1 MRGKA
6 QNNENIEDR
15 KMLNQKRRELLIGAG
30 ALAGTSLLPS
40 IARAQSAKLRLGLML
55 PYTGTYAQLGVA
67 IENGLRLAL
76 EQSGGKFGGREVEFF
91 KVDDESEPSK
101 ATDNANRLITRDKV
115 DVLIG
120 SVHSGVAMGMLK
132 VAKESGTLMLIPN
145 AGADAAT
152 GALCTPNVFRTS
164 FSNWQPVHPLGKV
177 MVDKGHKKAVFITWK
192 YSAGEESL
200 ASFREA
206 FTAVGG
212 TVVKELFVPFP
223 NVEFQ
228 ALLTEIAAIKPD
240 AVACFFAGGGAV
252 KFVKDYA
259 AAGLKDKIALYGS
272 GFLTEGVLAAQG
284 DAADGLLTTLHY
296 ADSLDNSRNKAFRA
310 AYGKAYKTEP
320 DVYSVQGYDTGL
332 LLSQALEKVRGDIGN
347 QHAVVAAMEGA
358 VIDSPRGQ
366 WKMSKAHN
374 PIQDIYLRRVEKGDN
389 KVIGVAWKALED
401 PARGC
406 RLG

>member
-1 MRGKA
+1 
-6 QNNENIEDR
+6 
-15 KMLNQKRRELLIGAG
+15 MLQ
-30 ALAGTSLLPS
+30 
-40 IARAQSAKLRLGLML
+40 
-55 PYTGTYAQLGVA
+55 YTGTYAQLGIA
-67 IENGLRLAL
+67 IENGLKLAL
-76 EQSGGKFGGREVEFF
+76 DHAGGKLGGREVEFF
-91 KVDDESEPSK
+91 KVDDESEPYK
-101 ATDNANRLITRDKV
+101 ATDNANRLITLDKV

-145 AGADAAT
+145 AGAAAAT

-164 FSNWQPVHPLGKV
+164 FTNWQPVHPLGKV
-177 MVDKGHKKAVFITWK
+177 MADRGHKKAVFITWK
-192 YSAGEESL
+192 YAAGEESL
-200 ASFREA
+200 ASFSEGFA
-206 FTAVGG
+206 DAGG

-223 NVEFQ
+223 NAEFQ
-228 ALLTEIAAIKPD
+228 ALLTEIASVKPD

-259 AAGLKDKIALYGS
+259 AAGLKEKIPLYGS

-284 DAADGLLTTLHY
+284 EAAEGLLTTLHY
-296 ADSLDNSRNKAFRA
+296 ADSLDNARNKAFRS
-310 AYGKAYKTEP
+310 AYARSYKTEP
-320 DVYSVQGYDTGL
+320 DVYAVQGFDTGL
-332 LLSQALEKVRGDIGN
+332 LLAQALEKSKGDIAN
-347 QHAVVAAMEGA
+347 QKAVISAMEGA

-374 PIQDIYLRRVEKGDN
+374 PIQNIYLRKVEKGDN
-389 KVIGVAWKALED
+389 KVIGIAWKALED

>member
-1 MRGKA
+1 M
-6 QNNENIEDR
+6 NNNTGRR
-15 KMLNQKRRELLIGAG
+15 KFITATS
-30 ALAGTSLLPS
+30 ALAAASLLPS
-40 IARAQSAKLRLGLML
+40 IARAQTAKLRVGLML

-67 IENGLRLAL
+67 IENGFRLAL
-76 EQSGGKFGGREVEFF
+76 DQSGGKFGGREVEFF

-115 DVLIG
+115 DVLVG

-132 VAKESGTLMLIPN
+132 VVKESGTLMLIPN
-145 AGADAAT
+145 AGAGAAT

-164 FSNWQPVHPLGKV
+164 FTNWQPIHPLGKV
-177 MVDKGHKKAVFITWK
+177 MADRGHKKAVFITWK
-192 YSAGEESL
+192 YAAGEESL
-200 ASFREA
+200 VSFSEG
-206 FTAVGG
+206 FTAAGG

-228 ALLTEIAAIKPD
+228 ALLTEIAALKPD

-259 AAGLKDKIALYGS
+259 AAGLKDKIPLYGV
-272 GFLTEGVLAAQG
+272 GFLTEGVLGAQG
-284 DAADGLLTTLHY
+284 DTAEGLLTTLHY
-296 ADSLDNSRNKAFRA
+296 ADSLDTPRNKSFRA
-310 AYGKAYKTEP
+310 AYGKAYKIEP
-320 DVYSVQGYDTGL
+320 DVFAVQGYDTGL
-332 LLSQALEKVRGDIGN
+332 LLAQALDKVKGDIGN
-347 QHAVVAAMEGA
+347 QKAVIAAMEGA

-389 KVIGVAWKALED
+389 KVIGMAWKALED

-406 RLG
+406 KLGG

>member
-1 MRGKA
+1 MQK
-6 QNNENIEDR
+6 
-15 KMLNQKRRELLIGAG
+15 QKRRQFLIGAG
-30 ALAGTSLLPS
+30 ALAGASLLPA
-40 IARAQSAKLRLGLML
+40 IARAQAAKIRLGLML
-55 PYTGTYAQLGVA
+55 PYTGTFAQLGVA

-76 EQSGGKFGGREVEFF
+76 EEGGGKLGGRDVEFF

-120 SVHSGVAMGMLK
+120 TVHSGVAMGMIK
-132 VAKESGTLMLIPN
+132 VAREAGTLLVIPN

-152 GALCTPNVFRTS
+152 GALCAPNVFRTS
-164 FSNWQPVHPLGKV
+164 FSNWQPVHPLGRV
-177 MVDKGHKKAVFITWK
+177 MAEKGHKRAVFITWK
-192 YSAGEESL
+192 YAAGEESL

-228 ALLTEIAAIKPD
+228 ALLTEIAALKPD

-259 AAGLKDKIALYGS
+259 AAGLKDKIPLYGS

-284 DAADGLLTTLHY
+284 DAAEGLLTTLHY
-296 ADSLDNSRNKAFRA
+296 AESLDNPRNKAFRA
-310 AYGKAYKTEP
+310 SYLKTYKSHA
-320 DVYSVQGYDTGL
+320 DVYAMQGYDTGL
-332 LLSQALEKVRGDIGN
+332 LLAQALDKVKGDVGNKERGDLGDGGRSHR
-347 QHAVVAAMEGA
+347 QSARPMEDVEGPQPDPGHLPAPRRERRQQGDRRRLEGA
-358 VIDSPRGQ
+358 
-366 WKMSKAHN
+366 
-374 PIQDIYLRRVEKGDN
+374 RRS
-389 KVIGVAWKALED
+389 
-401 PARGC
+401 RS
-406 RLG
+406 RLQLG

>member
-1 MRGKA
+1 M
-6 QNNENIEDR
+6 QDNQNIEDR
-15 KMLNQKRRELLIGAG
+15 KMQNQKRREFLIGAG
-30 ALAGTSLLPS
+30 ALAGASLLPPV
-40 IARAQSAKLRLGLML
+40 ALAQSAKLRVGLML
-55 PYTGTYAQLGVA
+55 PYTGTYAQLGAA

-115 DVLIG
+115 DVLVG
-120 SVHSGVAMGMLK
+120 SVHSGVAMGMIK
-132 VAKESGTLMLIPN
+132 VAKENATLMLIPN

-177 MVDKGHKKAVFITWK
+177 MADKGHKKAVFITWK
-192 YSAGEESL
+192 YAAGEESL
-200 ASFREA
+200 ASFREGY
-206 FTAVGG
+206 TAAGG

-284 DAADGLLTTLHY
+284 EAADGLLTTLHY
-296 ADSLDNSRNKAFRA
+296 ADSLDNPRNKAFRA
-310 AYGKAYKTEP
+310 AYGKAYKSEP
-320 DVYSVQGYDTGL
+320 DVYSVQGYDTGVL
-332 LLSQALEKVRGDIGN
+332 LAQALEKVKGDIGN
-347 QHAVVAAMEGA
+347 QKAVIAAMEGA

-406 RLG
+406 KLG

>member
-1 MRGKA
+1 M
-6 QNNENIEDR
+6 QDNQHIEDR
-15 KMLNQKRRELLIGAG
+15 KMQNQKRRDLLIGAG
-30 ALAGTSLLPS
+30 ALAGASLLPS

-55 PYTGTYAQLGVA
+55 PYTGTYAQLGA
-67 IENGLRLAL
+67 SIENGLKLSL
-76 EQSGGKFGGREVEFF
+76 EQAGGKFGGREVEFF

-101 ATDNANRLITRDKV
+101 ATENANRLVTRDKV

-132 VAKESGTLMLIPN
+132 VVKESGTLMLIPN
-145 AGADAAT
+145 AGVAAAT

-164 FSNWQPVHPLGKV
+164 FTNWQPIHPLGKV
-177 MVDKGHKKAVFITWK
+177 MFDKGHRKAVFITWK
-192 YSAGEESL
+192 YAAGEESL
-200 ASFREA
+200 ESFKEG
-206 FTAVGG
+206 FTASGG
-212 TVVKELFVPFP
+212 TVIKELFVPFP

-259 AAGLKDKIALYGS
+259 AAGLKDKIPLYGP

-284 DAADGLLTTLHY
+284 DAAEGLLTTLHY
-296 ADSLDNSRNKAFRA
+296 ADSLDNPRNKAFRP
-310 AYGKAYKTEP
+310 AYAKTYKIEP
-320 DVYSVQGYDTGL
+320 DVFAVQGYDTGL
-332 LLSQALEKVRGDIGN
+332 LLAQALDKVKGDIGN
-347 QHAVVAAMEGA
+347 QKAVIAAMEGA

-406 RLG
+406 KLV

>member
-1 MRGKA
+1 M
-6 QNNENIEDR
+6 QNQR
-15 KMLNQKRRELLIGAG
+15 RREFLIGAG
-30 ALAGTSLLPS
+30 ALAGGSLLPS
-40 IARAQSAKLRLGLML
+40 LARAQSAKIRLGLML
-55 PYTGTYAQLGVA
+55 PYTGTYAQLGNA
-67 IENGLRLAL
+67 IENGLGLAL
-76 EQSGGKFGGREVEFF
+76 EEGGGKLGGREVEIF

-120 SVHSGVAMGMLK
+120 SVHSGVAMGMIK
-132 VAKESGTLMLIPN
+132 VAREAGTLLVIPN

-152 GALCTPNVFRTS
+152 GALCAPNVFRTS
-164 FSNWQPVHPLGKV
+164 FSNWQPVHPLGRV
-177 MVDKGHKKAVFITWK
+177 MAERGHKRAVFITWK
-192 YSAGEESL
+192 YAAGEESL

-212 TVVKELFVPFP
+212 AVVKELFVPFP

-228 ALLTEIAAIKPD
+228 ALLTEIAALKPD

-259 AAGLKDKIALYGS
+259 AAGLKDKIPLYGS

-284 DAADGLLTTLHY
+284 DAAEGLLTTLHY
-296 ADSLDNSRNKAFRA
+296 AESLDNPKNKAFRA
-310 AYGKAYKTEP
+310 SYLKTYKSHA
-320 DVYSVQGYDTGL
+320 DVYAVQGYDTGL
-332 LLSQALEKVRGDIGN
+332 LLTQALDKVRGDGN
-347 QHAVVAAMEGA
+347 RSAVIAAMETA

-374 PIQDIYLRRVEKGDN
+374 PIQDIYLRRAEKGDN
-389 KVIGVAWKALED
+389 KVINVAWKALED